1 MHNWENLAENH
12 HRLPKLSHF
21 LASSLLLAS
30 VKNFVLFYFSK
41 VIE

>member
-1 MHNWENLAENH
+1 MPNWENLAKND

-30 VKNFVLFYFSK
+30 VKNFV
-41 VIE
+41 